1 MAKHI
6 TINVINVTKIMKK
19 QAVLSNI
26 NMTFEAGKIYGI
38 VGHNGSGKTML
49 FKSICGFIKPTSGEI
64 TVWDQSIGKKSVFP
78 EHVGVLL
85 ETPGFLPHKSGL
97 ENLAYLAFINN
108 KINKAQIKDSLAKV
122 GLQPDDNKKVKN
134 YSLGM
139 RQRLGIAQAIM
150 EQPKIIILDEPMN
163 ALDQD
168 GIQLITNM
176 LLNKKKEGCTILLA
190 THHESDIHSLCDYVY
205 RLENGVIR
213 EEFAL

>member
-1 MAKHI
+1 MAKNI
-6 TINVINVTKIMKK
+6 TINIMNLTKIIKK

-64 TVWDQSIGKKSVFP
+64 TVWDQSIGTTSVFP
-78 EHVGVLL
+78 KHVGILI
-85 ETPGFLPHKSGL
+85 ETPGFLPNKSGL
-97 ENLAYLAFINN
+97 ENLTYLAFINN
-108 KINKAQIKDSLAKV
+108 KINEEQIRDSITKV
-122 GLQPDDNKKVKN
+122 GLRPDDTKKVKN

-168 GIQLITNM
+168 GIQLITTM
-176 LLNKKKEGCTILLA
+176 LLDKKKEGCTILLA
-190 THHESDIHSLCDYVY
+190 THHEADIHSLCDYVY
-205 RLENGVIR
+205 RLENGYIK
-213 EEFAL
+213 EEVAL

>member
-6 TINVINVTKIMKK
+6 TISVINVTKIMKK

-78 EHVGVLL
+78 ENVGVLL

-97 ENLAYLAFINN
+97 ENLTYLAFINN
-108 KINKAQIKDSLAKV
+108 KINEEQIKDSLAKV